1 MPQPA
6 SRTALLIPLLLGS
19 TALPAL
25 GASFDCAKAQTWAEQ
40 ALCNDETLGQLD
52 ERLDAAYRAAREA
65 AKGDAATLERLLSR
79 QRAWLAEREGCKIT
93 PCLTRLYE
101 QRLAELTGTG
111 GAPQDKPLEQKKI
124 QESGPHFTID
134 AAYPVLPGD
143 GPAVAEANRQIR
155 GTVDE
160 VVVDFRGRIDELTAG
175 SGTEGE
181 GWQGPDWSLSIDYE
195 TPHQTSRYLAIP
207 LTGYEYTGGAHGMPL
222 ILPLVIDLSTG
233 RPIPPE
239 GLFKPGSDWLEQ
251 LSQRCR
257 SELEGRDLLG
267 DDGEWLREGTAPKLE
282 NFSLLFP
289 GPDGLTVT
297 FAPYSVA
304 PYAAGAQE
312 VLIPYQDLDQ
322 DLAGLLSP
330 EVFGP

>member
-1 MPQPA
+1 MSHLA
-6 SRTALLIPLLLGS
+6 SRSVLIVPLVLGWA
-19 TALPAL
+19 ALPTL
-25 GASFDCAKAQTWAEQ
+25 GASFDCAKAETWAEQ
-40 ALCNDETLGQLD
+40 VLCGDETLGQLD
-52 ERLDAAYRAAREA
+52 ERLDAAYRTAREA
-65 AKGDAATLERLLSR
+65 ARGDAAALERLLSR
-79 QRAWLAEREGCKIT
+79 QRAWLAERDGCKIT
-93 PCLTRLYE
+93 PCLTRLYA

-111 GAPQDKPLEQKKI
+111 GPPQDKPLEQKKI

-134 AAYPVLPGD
+134 AAYPVLPGE
-143 GPAVAEANRQIR
+143 GPAVAETNRQIR

-160 VVVDFRGRIDELTAG
+160 VVGDFRGQVNELTAG
-175 SGTEGE
+175 SATEGE
-181 GWQGPDWSLSIDYE
+181 GWQGPDWSLSIDYD
-195 TPHQTSRYLAIP
+195 TPYRTSRYLAIP
-207 LTGYEYTGGAHGMPL
+207 FAGYEYTGGAHGMPL

-233 RPIPPE
+233 RSIPPE

-251 LSQRCR
+251 LSVRCL
-257 SELEGRDLLG
+257 SELKGRDLLG

-304 PYAAGAQE
+304 PYAAGIQE
-312 VLIPYQDLDQ
+312 VLIPYK

>member
-6 SRTALLIPLLLGS
+6 SLTALLIPLLLGS

-52 ERLDAAYRAAREA
+52 ERLDSAYRTAREA
-65 AKGDAATLERLLSR
+65 AKGDTAALERLVSR
-79 QRAWLAEREGCKIT
+79 QRAWLAERADCKIT

-111 GAPQDKPLEQKKI
+111 GPPPDKPLEQKKI

-160 VVVDFRGRIDELTAG
+160 VVGSFRGQIDEFTSAPA
-175 SGTEGE
+175 TEEE

-195 TPHQTSRYLAIP
+195 TPHRTSRYLAIP

-222 ILPLVIDLSTG
+222 ILPTVIDLSTG

-257 SELEGRDLLG
+257 SALQGRDLIG
-267 DDGEWLREGTAPKLE
+267 DDGDWLREGTAPKLE

-304 PYAAGAQE
+304 PYAAGIQE
-312 VLIPYQDLDQ
+312 VLIPYK

>member
-1 MPQPA
+1 LA
-6 SRTALLIPLLLGS
+6 PLLLAG

-52 ERLDAAYRAAREA
+52 ERLDAAYRTAREA
-65 AKGDAATLERLLSR
+65 AKGDAAALERLVSR
-79 QRAWLAEREGCKIT
+79 QRAWLAERDGCKIT
-93 PCLTRLYE
+93 PCLTRLYA

-111 GAPQDKPLEQKKI
+111 GSPQDKPLEQGKI

-160 VVVDFRGRIDELTAG
+160 VVGSFRGQIDEFTSAPA
-175 SGTEGE
+175 TEEE

-195 TPHQTSRYLAIP
+195 IPHQTSRYLAIP

-222 ILPLVIDLSTG
+222 ILPTVIDLSTG

-257 SELEGRDLLG
+257 SELQGSDLLG
-267 DDGEWLREGTAPKLE
+267 DDGDWLREGTAPKLE

-304 PYAAGAQE
+304 PYAAGIQE
-312 VLIPYQDLDQ
+312 VLIPYK